1 MYLKI
6 YIFLEAEVAN
16 ASASMA
22 GIGSSNIHNK
32 GKELIL
38 LLIIII
44 TGLVLT
50 APAICWVTLRV
61 LHASR
66 KYQRAADC
74 DSLADSDSNYINK

>member
-1 MYLKI
+1 
-6 YIFLEAEVAN
+6 
-16 ASASMA
+16 MA
-22 GIGSSNIHNK
+22 GIGSSSIHNK
-32 GKELIL
+32 GKELVL
-38 LLIIII
+38 LVIIII

-74 DSLADSDSNYINK
+74 DSLADSDSNCINEQKH